1 MTYNFFNLNSMMSGF
16 PLLGAQIFG
25 NNFGNFNMGNFNI
38 GNQNADLG
46 YNIGSIL
53 CNTGCLV
60 VNSYRTEKAAEKQ
73 ADLDMDNEYKN
84 IDDQI
89 SSTLKEIGSGYD
101 EHNYTTAKLDSKYDT
116 DETNTKD
123 AFDAAAKDYNT
134 ANDFITKN
142 KNAYDQIK
150 DKSDEELTTDQK
162 ELKDQYK
169 KYLKDLTNLK
179 TENDKKEREYKNAVK
194 AKEEAQRKLDA
205 NIRKVTELL
214 AKRAKLENQIN
225 NRDLDKLSKKVKKG
239 SDDVL
244 TDKLNNNGTLKENES
259 FDVTD
264 FNTAVHRLMNSTR
277 GSEER
282 YKNAKLVSNIYKK
295 LPETDKN
302 SRLKKCAEIAEEEIR
317 KHKKPDNETQ
327 GA

>member
-16 PLLGAQIFG
+16 PMFNGASLLGINSGYSNAYTGMQVANIFAG
-25 NNFGNFNMGNFNI
+25 V
-38 GNQNADLG
+38 LG
-46 YNIGSIL
+46 QVTSAYQA
-53 CNTGCLV
+53 
-60 VNSYRTEKAAEKQ
+60 EKTAEKQ

-116 DETNTKD
+116 DISNTKS
-123 AFDAAAKDYNT
+123 AKDIAEGNYNT
-134 ANDFITKN
+134 ANEFITENKDTYSKIKN
-142 KNAYDQIK
+142 K
-150 DKSDEELTTDQK
+150 SETELTEPEKTLKKDYEEK
-162 ELKDQYK
+162 ISKLTELKK
-169 KYLKDLTNLK
+169 EKI
-179 TENDKKEREYKNAVK
+179 KKETDYDNTVK
-194 AKEEAQRKLDA
+194 AQEEAQRKLDA

-244 TDKLNNNGTLKENES
+244 TDKLNKDGTLNKDKS

-282 YKNAKLVSNIYKK
+282 YKNAQLVSDIYKK

-327 GA
+327 TA

>member
-73 ADLDMDNEYKN
+73 ADLDMDNELRN
-84 IDDQI
+84 IDKEIKEVEDSNPKDKISKSYQNNIDKAKKEQI
-89 SSTLKEIGSGYD
+89 DTTKSWNEATKNVADLEKQSNEKPDDNTLK
-101 EHNYTTAKLDSKYDT
+101 N
-116 DETNTKD
+116 
-123 AFDAAAKDYNT
+123 
-134 ANDFITKN
+134 
-142 KNAYDQIK
+142 
-150 DKSDEELTTDQK
+150 
-162 ELKDQYK
+162 
-169 KYLKDLTNLK
+169 
-179 TENDKKEREYKNAVK
+179 
-194 AKEEAQRKLDA
+194 KLDA
-205 NIRKVTELL
+205 AKTIMDELDKKLKTLNGEANVKGSIKYYEKERDDELERLEQAKKDKLTEL
-214 AKRAKLENQIN
+214 KEKKAKLENQIN

-317 KHKKPDNETQ
+317 KHDKEDNAQ
-327 GA
+327 KA